1 MPTDDFQAV
10 WGFAGAPDAHL
21 VAHGA
26 EVTLCNQPATGL
38 AVVDETARADAY
50 ASICWVCRA
59 TAQV

>member
-10 WGFAGAPDAHL
+10 WGFAGAADAHL

-38 AVVDETARADAY
+38 PVVDETARAD

-59 TAQV
+59 TAQI